1 MARPPRSTAT
11 GNVAPD
17 GATAPGDPT
26 SPAAPA
32 GAAAGEAQP
41 RITHAMEDYL
51 KAVYR
56 LREDGGAVT
65 TQRLADELG
74 ISGPSVTNMVKR
86 LDELKM
92 LRHARYHGVEL
103 TEAGE
108 RVALEVLRHHRLLE
122 VYLAES
128 LGFPWDEVHAEAER
142 LEHLVSDELERRID
156 SALGHPSTDPH
167 GAPIPTS
174 EGRMPDRSDRRLADL
189 APGEDAVVEQV
200 SDRDPE
206 QLRYL
211 GTLGLRPGQR
221 VRLVERLPFE
231 GPIRVLVG
239 DGGQEHLIGPPL
251 ARAVFV
257 QAAGSAAAGSDVSG
271 AGRAR

>member
-1 MARPPRSTAT
+1 MGLPRHQTETSD
-11 GNVAPD
+11 GGVAE
-17 GATAPGDPT
+17 
-26 SPAAPA
+26 
-32 GAAAGEAQP
+32 EASP

-56 LREDGGAVT
+56 LKSDGGAVT

-92 LRHARYHGVEL
+92 VRHARYQGVEL
-103 TEAGE
+103 TDAGE

-156 SALGHPSTDPH
+156 RALGHPTFDPH
-167 GAPIPTS
+167 GAPIPS
-174 EGRMPDRSDRRLADL
+174 SDGVMPTHSDRRLVDL
-189 APGEDAVVEQV
+189 DPGDVAVVEQV

-211 GTLGLRPGQR
+211 ATLGLRPGQR
-221 VRLVERLPFE
+221 VELMERLPFE
-231 GPIRVLVG
+231 GPIRLRVG
-239 DGGQEHLIGPPL
+239 DDEHLIGAPL
-251 ARAVFV
+251 ARIVFV
-257 QAAGSAAAGSDVSG
+257 VNEPDGSEGSTP
-271 AGRAR
+271 

>member
-1 MARPPRSTAT
+1 
-11 GNVAPD
+11 
-17 GATAPGDPT
+17 
-26 SPAAPA
+26 
-32 GAAAGEAQP
+32 
-41 RITHAMEDYL
+41 MEDYL

-56 LREDGGAVT
+56 LKSDGGAVT

-92 LRHARYHGVEL
+92 VRHARYQGVEL
-103 TEAGE
+103 TDAGE

-156 SALGHPSTDPH
+156 RALGHPTFDPH
-167 GAPIPTS
+167 GAPIPS
-174 EGRMPDRSDRRLADL
+174 SDGVMPTHSDRRLVDL
-189 APGEDAVVEQV
+189 DPGDVAVVEQV

-211 GTLGLRPGQR
+211 ATLGLRPGQR
-221 VRLVERLPFE
+221 VELMERLPFE
-231 GPIRVLVG
+231 GPIRLRVG
-239 DGGQEHLIGPPL
+239 DDEHLIGAPL
-251 ARAVFV
+251 ARIVFV
-257 QAAGSAAAGSDVSG
+257 VNEPDGSEGSTP
-271 AGRAR
+271 

>member
-1 MARPPRSTAT
+1 MGAPRRPTE
-11 GNVAPD
+11 
-17 GATAPGDPT
+17 T
-26 SPAAPA
+26 SDA
-32 GAAAGEAQP
+32 GLAQEGSP

-56 LREDGGAVT
+56 LKSDGGAVT
-65 TQRLADELG
+65 TQRLAEELG

-92 LRHARYHGVEL
+92 LSHTRYQGVEL
-103 TEAGE
+103 TPAGE
-108 RVALEVLRHHRLLE
+108 KVALEVLRHHRLLE
-122 VYLAES
+122 VYLAQS

-156 SALGHPSTDPH
+156 EALGHPSHDPH

-174 EGRMPDRSDRRLADL
+174 DGMMPTRSDRCLADL
-189 APGEDAVVEQV
+189 APGEVAVVQEV

-221 VRLVERLPFE
+221 VELIERLPFE
-231 GPIRVLVG
+231 GPIRLRVG
-239 DGGQEHLIGPPL
+239 DDEHLIGAPL
-251 ARAVFV
+251 ARIVHVIGGTDAD
-257 QAAGSAAAGSDVSG
+257 AEP
-271 AGRAR
+271 AR